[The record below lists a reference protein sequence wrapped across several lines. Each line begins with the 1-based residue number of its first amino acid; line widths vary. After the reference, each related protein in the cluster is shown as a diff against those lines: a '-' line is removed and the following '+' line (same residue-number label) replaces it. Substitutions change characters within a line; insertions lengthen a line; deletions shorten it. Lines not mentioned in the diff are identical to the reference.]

1 METKSSGI
9 ENDPWDT
16 ISTTVIEIYQSLLS
30 TYTFLIKKNK
40 QTQNKHSTCCVKL
53 SLLKLSLIH
62 YKGSVAGKLQYSA
75 D

>member
-30 TYTFLIKKNK
+30 TYTSLIKKK
-40 QTQNKHSTCCVKL
+40 QTNTKQTLYLLCQAVLAQAESHPLQGKCCWQAAVL
-53 SLLKLSLIH
+53 R
-62 YKGSVAGKLQYSA
+62 
-75 D
+75 